1 MDKIDYK
8 DLPKEELL
16 LVYNTLDEF
25 IKFLNEEAS
34 KLEEAENEWSVSKSN
49 WCFKRSIISNAS

>member
-34 KLEEAENEWSVSKSN
+34 KLEEAENE
-49 WCFKRSIISNAS
+49 